1 MSQVI
6 CSALRRRNSEVVIDM
21 LAPRATL
28 SLASRMPEVNKGI
41 LIDQG
46 HGQFGPGYRFSLGRR
61 LRANQYDQAIV
72 IPNSLKSALV
82 PFVAEIPIRTGFL
95 GEYRYFLLNDIRQLD
110 KKRLP
115 RMTDRF
121 LALVGGEGG
130 ELIRPKLL
138 VDEKNQ
144 QSVLQ
149 QYGLSMERP
158 IIGLCPGAAFGDAKK
173 WPEEHYSELA
183 RDLIA
188 SGHSV
193 WIFGSSADEATGT
206 IISNLAGSGC
216 VNLAGRT
223 SLPDVIDLLALCE
236 AVVTNDSGLMHVASA
251 VDTKVVALYGSTS
264 PDFTPPLAKNADI
277 LRLALDC
284 SPCFK
289 RECPLGHKD
298 CLRKLMPAQVLK
310 AL

>member
-6 CSALRRRNSEVVIDM
+6 CSALRSRNPEVVIDM

-28 SLASRMPEVNKGI
+28 SLASRMSEVNKGI

-46 HGQFGPGYRFSLGRR
+46 HGQLGLGYRFSLGRQ
-61 LRANQYDQAIV
+61 LRANKYDQAIV
-72 IPNSLKSALV
+72 IPNSLKSALA

-115 RMTDRF
+115 CMTDRF
-121 LALVGGEGG
+121 LALVGREGD

-138 VDEKNQ
+138 VDENNQ
-144 QSVLQ
+144 QRVLQ
-149 QYGLSMERP
+149 QHGLSMERP
-158 IIGLCPGAAFGDAKK
+158 VIGLCPGAAFGDAKK

-183 RDLIA
+183 RDMIA

-193 WIFGSSADEATGT
+193 WILGSSADEATGT
-206 IISNLAGSGC
+206 IISNGAGSGC

-264 PDFTPPLAKNADI
+264 PDFTPPLAKNASI